1 MLVRARRV
9 GESLMI
15 GREIVVTV
23 LDVKAPRVRLGVN
36 APKHVPVHREEIYDR
51 IKAQTAVPTL

>member
-1 MLVRARRV
+1 MLVLTRRV